1 MRLPTI
7 LLALTFCS
15 ALPARADKRVDDA
28 IAKAEAQLAKG
39 KPDEAIKLLQKAATQ
54 APRDPEPSLALAKLY
69 TRVGRL
75 DDAGAALGKAG
86 ELAASAPLAVK
97 ARVRASQ
104 SVFALRVGTTG
115 DALAFARQAVEAAAG
130 AESLAALARAHART
144 AVAAARETAA
154 RAVRAAPDS
163 AAAQTGLGAALFAA
177 RLDAE
182 AETAYRRAV
191 QLEPGSATAGA
202 GLALALAGQG
212 KAAPALEAAR
222 AATQADAHSA
232 EAQAALG
239 LAALAQDPEDR
250 KSDAMAAVQQASLLE
265 PKNALV
271 TLQLGR
277 VFESR
282 GQLDDAATAY
292 GRAAELDP
300 SWPAPRVAALSLR
313 LRKGDAAGALT
324 GLRALPEDLRKSGD
338 SDLLLGRIL
347 SQKEEWVGALLAL
360 DRAVVALPGLAEAQ
374 ALRGA
379 AAYNTGDL
387 KLAADAYGR
396 AVELRPDTLAYLS
409 SYATHLAYDGRAD
422 EGLAALQKVVARPEG
437 QQAESFMQLGAI
449 YRSFKPPRVNDAVAA
464 YEKALKLD
472 PKNGQAALGV
482 ALSYRAGKQWPRA
495 ISAYEKVEQAFPRL
509 AGEAQLGTAW
519 CHLSSGD
526 ISKARFFTGL
536 AARAGADVGAIR
548 QALSQPVGSGSA
560 GEDLSELAGRLRS
573 KNGGIQARAA
583 KGLLDLG
590 GPAVPALAD
599 ALQRPATSP
608 AVRQLIVDGLGT
620 LGPAARDA
628 LPQLDRLAKAA
639 PTEPRPDDPVDAKA
653 LRDREARL
661 ASSAQ
666 SASEKIRSRPR

>member
-1 MRLPTI
+1 
-7 LLALTFCS
+7 
-15 ALPARADKRVDDA
+15 
-28 IAKAEAQLAKG
+28 
-39 KPDEAIKLLQKAATQ
+39 
-54 APRDPEPSLALAKLY
+54 
-69 TRVGRL
+69 
-75 DDAGAALGKAG
+75 
-86 ELAASAPLAVK
+86 
-97 ARVRASQ
+97 
-104 SVFALRVGTTG
+104 
-115 DALAFARQAVEAAAG
+115 
-130 AESLAALARAHART
+130 
-144 AVAAARETAA
+144 
-154 RAVRAAPDS
+154 
-163 AAAQTGLGAALFAA
+163 
-177 RLDAE
+177 
-182 AETAYRRAV
+182 
-191 QLEPGSATAGA
+191 
-202 GLALALAGQG
+202 
-212 KAAPALEAAR
+212 
-222 AATQADAHSA
+222 
-232 EAQAALG
+232 
-239 LAALAQDPEDR
+239 
-250 KSDAMAAVQQASLLE
+250 MAAVQQASLLE

-300 SWPAPRVAALSLR
+300 SWPAPRVAALGLR

-347 SQKEEWVGALLAL
+347 SQKEEWAGALLAL

-409 SYATHLAYDGRAD
+409 SYGTHLAYDGRAD

-437 QQAESFMQLGAI
+437 QQAETFMQLGAI

-548 QALSQPVGSGSA
+548 QALSQPNGPASA

-583 KGLLDLG
+583 KALLDLG
-590 GPAVPALAD
+590 GPAVPSLAEALP
-599 ALQRPATSP
+599 RPTTSP

-639 PTEPRPDDPVDAKA
+639 PTEPRPEDPADAKA
-653 LRDREARL
+653 LRDRDARL

-666 SASEKIRSRPR
+666 AASEKIRARPR